1 MKKKQKLITTV
12 LACVLVLAAV
22 IAWSFAFLRSKDE
35 VTNTFTTRNLDI
47 LLTETEYPGNFD
59 KRVTGILP
67 YDEIPKNPQITNS
80 GNNDA
85 FVFLRI
91 TVPVVNTAIADVDGT
106 KGEQKLQE
114 IFYLKTNQTEKTTL
128 ENSFNQTNWI
138 RLENVEEGVES
149 TPPGDTVYVSDS
161 RTYIFGYKNS
171 ISSGQTTD
179 PIFDKIQMKNVISDV
194 LGYSEFQTIKVDAF
208 GIQADYLN
216 NIDSKT
222 DLSENELEEIYK
234 LLVE

>member
-12 LACVLVLAAV
+12 LICVLVFGAV
-22 IAWSFAFLRSKDE
+22 IAWSFAFLRSIDE

-59 KRVTGILP
+59 KSVTDILP

-138 RLENVEEGVES
+138 RLENMEEGLKITPQGDKIYES
-149 TPPGDTVYVSDS
+149 DL
-161 RTYIFGYKNS
+161 RTYVFGYKNS

-179 PIFDKIQMKNVISDV
+179 PIFDKVQMKNVITDV
-194 LGYSEFQTIKVDAF
+194 LGYYEFQTIKVDAF

-216 NIDSKT
+216 NMDSKT
-222 DLSENELEEIYK
+222 DLSEEKLEEIYK